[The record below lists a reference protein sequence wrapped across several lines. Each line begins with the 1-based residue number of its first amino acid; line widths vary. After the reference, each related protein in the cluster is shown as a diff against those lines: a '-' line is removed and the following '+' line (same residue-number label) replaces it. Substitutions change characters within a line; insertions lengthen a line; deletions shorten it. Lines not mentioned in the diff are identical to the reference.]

1 MSGHYAAEE
10 MGKNSREIKLYRLAI
25 DRSSG
30 ELSKAGEAQNQ
41 QNTTENNE
49 NQQKETKRNMGGNH
63 CSRSNHYI
71 VSGSLDMDEE
81 ESGEKNSTGN
91 KVTKEQVKYIRIRVI
106 T

>member
-1 MSGHYAAEE
+1 MSGHYAAEK

-49 NQQKETKRNMGGNH
+49 NQQKETKRNTGGE
-63 CSRSNHYI
+63 
-71 VSGSLDMDEE
+71 SLQPE
-81 ESGEKNSTGN
+81 
-91 KVTKEQVKYIRIRVI
+91 
-106 T
+106 

>member
-1 MSGHYAAEE
+1 MSGHYAAEK

-49 NQQKETKRNMGGNH
+49 NQQKETKRNTGG
-63 CSRSNHYI
+63 I
-71 VSGSLDMDEE
+71 IAAGVIIILLAAVWIWMKKKA
-81 ESGEKNSTGN
+81 EKNI
-91 KVTKEQVKYIRIRVI
+91 KKERR
-106 T
+106 

>member
-1 MSGHYAAEE
+1 MSGHYAAEK

-49 NQQKETKRNMGGNH
+49 NQQKETKRNTGG
-63 CSRSNHYI
+63 I
-71 VSGSLDMDEE
+71 IILLAAVWIWMKKKA
-81 ESGEKNSTGN
+81 EKKT
-91 KVTKEQVKYIRIRVI
+91 VQETK
-106 T
+106 

>member
-1 MSGHYAAEE
+1 MSGHYAAEK

-49 NQQKETKRNMGGNH
+49 NQQKETKRNTGGIIAAGVII
-63 CSRSNHYI
+63 I
-71 VSGSLDMDEE
+71 VLAAVWIWIKKKA
-81 ESGEKNSTGN
+81 EKKT
-91 KVTKEQVKYIRIRVI
+91 VQETK
-106 T
+106 